1 MTNQF
6 ELSDEQL
13 AEVTGAGNIT
23 ISPQIAVN
31 TNVQT
36 VVGVAPSFATAVSVG
51 GNATAALKGA
61 QLKLNNG
68 SLLGNINS
76 IK

>member
-1 MTNQF
+1 MNNQF

-13 AEVTGAGNIT
+13 AEVTGGNINV
-23 ISPQIAVN
+23 SPQIALNV
-31 TNVQT
+31 NVQNN
-36 VVGVAPSFATAVSVG
+36 VAVAPSFATAISVG
-51 GNATAALKGA
+51 GNAEAALKGA

>member
-1 MTNQF
+1 MNNQF

-23 ISPQIAVN
+23 VTPQIALNV
-31 TNVQT
+31 NVQNN
-36 VVGVAPSFATAVSVG
+36 VAVAPSTATAISVG

-61 QLKLNNG
+61 QLKLSNSG
-68 SLLGNINS
+68 LLGNLQH
-76 IK
+76 